1 MSNQNIEAT
10 KKGYEA
16 ITAGDLE
23 AALSVFDDSA
33 EWVVNGDSMIGGT
46 YRGRAE
52 LTELFMR
59 LSEKSTTVETKRFL
73 ADGDVVIVL
82 TQVTVGEETADEA
95 DLFEFRD
102 GKVVEVHSFGDTAVK
117 ERVFGSNR
125 VATA

>member
-1 MSNQNIEAT
+1 
-10 KKGYEA
+10 
-16 ITAGDLE
+16 
-23 AALSVFDDSA
+23 
-33 EWVVNGDSMIGGT
+33 
-46 YRGRAE
+46 
-52 LTELFMR
+52 MR

-102 GKVVEVHSFGDTAVK
+102 GKVVEVHSFGDTAVQ
-117 ERVFGSNR
+117 ERVFGSKR